1 MFFILDGAAQVV
13 SADGKTVFAE
23 LATNA
28 FFGEV
33 SLFYQTNR
41 TANVRARTHTT
52 VLEISKDALFS
63 VVEQHPELKEVMMA
77 KAKENYDLFLKRQQA
92 LSALKKTPSDIGEEF
107 DLDATVERLRK
118 VAYFETCQ
126 IGFLKN
132 LALTTSV
139 RRYKKAELIVKMGDI
154 SKEMF
159 FVVDGQV
166 EIISETGQVF
176 DSVTQG
182 GFFGE
187 VGIIKAVQRTA
198 SVRVASELCAVI
210 VLTGDSLKKFV
221 TEYPDSFQSIAFEC
235 EKRLRKIE
243 ERREISLSA
252 SMNRTSGSHEPIIST
267 QEVGKIMSQ
276 GPIVHMAD
284 EFTDAIKLNKKDRH
298 TITNI
303 FRSRESSREPRQQ
316 SVTASEMQ
324 EEKPL
329 DSNAAYNLA
338 ETASLDSIQ
347 DPEPKKGMKIS
358 EQAPASAA
366 IEKKA
371 PVATERVCFIKA
383 INLFAKLTELFIA
396 KGNFWKD
403 IFVYQEFHY
412 ASYELKQDSPSSIQ
426 SRQKGGCLSIRVRI
440 QVILH

>member
-41 TANVRARTHTT
+41 TANVRARLHTT

-63 VVEQHPELKEVMMA
+63 VVEQHPELKEVMLA
-77 KAKENYDLFLKRQQA
+77 KAKENYELFLKRQQG
-92 LSALKKTPSDIGEEF
+92 LSTLKKTPSDVGEEF

-139 RRYKKAELIVKMGDI
+139 RRYKKAELIVKKGDI

-166 EIISETGQVF
+166 DIISETGQVF
-176 DSVTQG
+176 DSVIQG

-198 SVRVASELCAVI
+198 SVRVSSELCTVI

-221 TEYPDSFQSIAFEC
+221 SEYPDSFQSIAFEC

-243 ERREISLSA
+243 ERREISLSS
-252 SMNRTSGSHEPIIST
+252 SMNRSSGTSEPVIST
-267 QEVGKIMSQ
+267 AEVGKIMSQ
-276 GPIVHMAD
+276 GSVIHTSD
-284 EFTDAIKLNKKDRH
+284 EFTDAIKLNKKERN
-298 TITNI
+298 TITHI
-303 FRSRESSREPRQQ
+303 FRSRESSRDSRQQ

-324 EEKPL
+324 DEKH
-329 DSNAAYNLA
+329 SNQTAADNA
-338 ETASLDSIQ
+338 VETASLDSIQ

-358 EQAPASAA
+358 EQAPVV
-366 IEKKA
+366 EKKA
-371 PVATERVCFIKA
+371 PEAAEKV
-383 INLFAKLTELFIA
+383 
-396 KGNFWKD
+396 
-403 IFVYQEFHY
+403 
-412 ASYELKQDSPSSIQ
+412 
-426 SRQKGGCLSIRVRI
+426 
-440 QVILH
+440 